1 MIGQGPSSA
10 LELRS
15 IAARFR
21 AHAAETGIDLFRR
34 KFEGTASELEEAACD
49 VETRV
54 WAHTDLK
61 RVC

>member
-1 MIGQGPSSA
+1 

-21 AHAAETGIDLFRR
+21 AHAAETGIELFRR
-34 KFEGTASELEEAACD
+34 KFEGTASDLEEAACD

-61 RVC
+61 RAC